1 MREANWSR
9 LLGGSRGKL
18 EERQVI
24 GRWVP
29 SSGGPARE
37 ILHRSEAKLHCC
49 SLRRP
54 TQKAPQPSQ
63 RQQETRTA
71 FFQHGRGSLMVFV
84 QTTDTI
90 RRVEGHRNGSR
101 QERTEESL
109 EEIHR
114 RRKDEGHPISG
125 SDSHGLESAGGE

>member
-1 MREANWSR
+1 MREANWFR

-29 SSGGPARE
+29 SGGGPARE
-37 ILHRSEAKLHCC
+37 ILHGGEAELHCC

-71 FFQHGRGSLMVFV
+71 FFQHGRGSLMVLV
-84 QTTDTI
+84 QATETMGRI
-90 RRVEGHRNGSR
+90 ESHWNGSR
-101 QERTEESL
+101 PERTEESL

-114 RRKDEGHPISG
+114 CRQDGGPPISG
-125 SDSHGLESAGGE
+125 PA